1 MTLASAVLVICYRA
15 LEYILKET
23 HMDHRLKCPDLGNY
37 SLAYRSDLVVQKR
50 RAVRAA
56 ALVRKECAGHP
67 HSTR

>member
-1 MTLASAVLVICYRA
+1 MEL
-15 LEYILKET
+15 
-23 HMDHRLKCPDLGNY
+23 RLKGIQIQVIINY
-37 SLAYRSDLVVQKR
+37 YISIIAYRSYFVVQKR